1 MDGLNDDK
9 TLLAAARWKARLLA
23 GDCTAA
29 EREAFEAWRRA
40 DVSHENAFAAA
51 ERVTDAVDALHLV
64 DPRFQTLVD
73 EALRGHDRMK
83 SARRRWALPAAAA
96 AGLAGLMV
104 ALRFAPDAG
113 LAAEPVV
120 YQADIDTPRTVRLE
134 DGSIVN
140 LDVGSRVQVVMTQ
153 DRRDVRL
160 LAGRAVFDVEHDRTR
175 PFIVSAAGFDTT
187 ALGTR
192 FQVDLQEAEVVV
204 TLSEGRVA
212 VDRDSPGHA
221 LNERLEPGEQ
231 LRINRATTKH
241 TKTLVDTHVATS
253 WSEGRLAFR
262 STPLR
267 VALDEVN
274 RYSHRKVRLGDPTL
288 AAMPVAGNFIAGDS
302 ESVVTAL
309 TALLPLR
316 VVVSSDDEVILFRRY
331 SED

>member
-1 MDGLNDDK
+1 MDGVKDEHAMR
-9 TLLAAARWKARLLA
+9 AAARWKARLLA
-23 GDCTAA
+23 ADCTAA
-29 EREAFEAWRRA
+29 EREAFEAWRRVDVAHA
-40 DVSHENAFAAA
+40 DAFAAA
-51 ERVTDAVDALHLV
+51 ERITDAVDALHLV
-64 DPRFQTLVD
+64 DPRFQALVD
-73 EALRGHDRMK
+73 DALHEHRAKR
-83 SARRRWALPAAAA
+83 SARHRWVLPAAAA
-96 AGLAGLMV
+96 AGLAGLML
-104 ALRFAPDAG
+104 ALRFLPDIG
-113 LAAEPVV
+113 SAAEPVV
-120 YQADIDTPRTVRLE
+120 YHADIDTPRVVRLE

-140 LDVGSRVQVVMTQ
+140 LDAGSRVQVVMTQ
-153 DRRDVRL
+153 DRRDIRL

-175 PFIVSAAGFDTT
+175 PFTVNAAGFDTT

-192 FQVDLQEAEVVV
+192 FQVDLQEKDVVV
-204 TLSEGRVA
+204 TLAEGRVA
-212 VDRDSPGHA
+212 VDGERPEHA

-231 LRINRATTKH
+231 LRIDRVTTEHSKSF
-241 TKTLVDTHVATS
+241 VDTHVATS

-274 RYSHRKVRLGDPTL
+274 RYSHKKVRLGDPTL

-316 VVVSSDDEVILFRRY
+316 VVVSGEDEVILFRRY